1 MIITVITPTLRAER
15 MGIVAASVRRAA
27 EVVPQHTVCHVFAHW
42 CAEPDHSRTHV
53 AAWLTSLMRA
63 VEGWL
68 VFCDDDNLL
77 HPSVLAALS
86 TTVATHPEAT
96 VIVFGQARPD
106 MGGYLPPT
114 VPPTPGRIDG
124 GQVAL
129 WQPHAITVPWRG
141 GAMGDGEYLADLY
154 AQTNGAGWV
163 TVDAALTYHNAQEW
177 SP

>member
-1 MIITVITPTLRAER
+1 LFIKPMTSARYTGSENTPL
-15 MGIVAASVRRAA
+15 
-27 EVVPQHTVCHVFAHW
+27 
-42 CAEPDHSRTHV
+42 
-53 AAWLTSLMRA
+53 
-63 VEGWL
+63 
-68 VFCDDDNLL
+68 
-77 HPSVLAALS
+77 
-86 TTVATHPEAT
+86 EAT

-177 SP
+177 FP